1 MPLDSDADLAK
12 TMTILAMAIQAL
24 FFLLGVF
31 MASFLL
37 PIQAVGPG
45 GFMMFPMVF
54 FSFLFGFGFL
64 IGILWILMDYL
75 LVYRPL
81 AESRVQSAES
91 SSIVLGILQLIFGG
105 LIPGI
110 LLIVAWIKIRDS
122 LRRPPAP

>member
-12 TMTILAMAIQAL
+12 TLTILAMAIQAL

-54 FSFLFGFGFL
+54 SSFLFGFGFL

-110 LLIVAWIKIRDS
+110 LLIVAWVKIRDS
-122 LRRPPAP
+122 LRRPPAL